1 MGFPINSFKR
11 MLSFFKKI
19 ASPFLKLKSAL
30 AGKIRA
36 IFSKGYDEN
45 AFDHL
50 EQLFY
55 EADLGASTAAE
66 LVDKIRQLAR
76 KNPHLTTEEIL
87 AFVKTELL
95 KVFPAPAPKTLSSP
109 HCILIVGVNGSGK
122 TTTLAKL
129 AAYYQSQN
137 KKVLIA
143 AGDTFRA
150 AAIEQL
156 ETWANRVGVEI
167 VKSQPN
173 SDPSGVAFDA
183 LAKAKAKNIDIV
195 LIDTA
200 GRLQTKTDL
209 MHELAK
215 VRRVCQKQIPEAPHE
230 TLLVLDATV
239 GQNALDQA
247 KAFHQFTPITGLV
260 LTKLDGS
267 AKGGIAVSIRK
278 QLSLPILWV
287 GTGEGASDLS
297 PFDPAAYVDALLS

>member
-1 MGFPINSFKR
+1 MFTF
-11 MLSFFKKI
+11 LKKI
-19 ASPFLKLKSAL
+19 ISPFAKLKSAL
-30 AGKIRA
+30 SQKIRA
-36 IFSKGYDEN
+36 LFSGGFDEN

-55 EADLGASTAAE
+55 EADLGAQLSAE
-66 LVDKIRQLAR
+66 LVDKIRRLAR
-76 KNPHLTTEEIL
+76 KNPALTTDEIL
-87 AFVKTELL
+87 AFVKQELL
-95 KVFPAPAPKTLSSP
+95 SIFLPAAPIALASP
-109 HCILIVGVNGSGK
+109 HVILMVGVNGSGK

-129 AAYYQSQN
+129 ASHYQQAG

-150 AAIEQL
+150 AAVEQL
-156 ETWANRVGVEI
+156 ETWAKRSGADLI
-167 VKSQPN
+167 KSQPN

-183 LAKAKAKNIDIV
+183 LAAAKARKADVV

-209 MHELAK
+209 MQELAK

-247 KAFHQFTPITGLV
+247 KTFHQFTPITGIV

-267 AKGGIAVSIRK
+267 AKGGIALAIQK
-278 QLSLPILWV
+278 QMQIPILWV
-287 GTGEGASDLS
+287 GTGEGAEDLA
-297 PFDPAAYVDALLS
+297 PFDPEAYLTALLGEK